1 MSSAK
6 PVFAAGL
13 VALALAGCASNTKPL
28 AGTTNPD
35 GQPIG
40 RGRVDSPITHQP
52 NHLECMEQKH
62 LPVVQVSST
71 ELQIGDAPAGP
82 QIVFEPTPGV
92 AQGMQIRDES
102 QGAEVIGSAL
112 LYPNQ
117 GSADELSQVEDCL
130 AQDVFG

>member
-1 MSSAK
+1 MSCAK

-13 VALALAGCASNTKPL
+13 VALAVAGCASNAKPL
-28 AGTTNPD
+28 AGTTNPN

-40 RGRVDSPITHQP
+40 RGRVDSPITHDP
-52 NHLECMEQKH
+52 NHLKCMQQKH
-62 LPVVQVSST
+62 LAVVQVSST
-71 ELQIGDAPAGP
+71 QLQIGSAPGAP
-82 QIVFEPTPGV
+82 RIVFEATPGI
-92 AQGMQIRDES
+92 AQGMQIQGQS

-130 AQDVFG
+130 AQGVSG